1 MMPAIMEDFAR
12 LSRTYPAWFKT
23 FIDNL
28 SLNFETISSDGV
40 LWVTEQRP
48 PLAFEGL
55 NKEQFK
61 QFVLATFGELLTNLG
76 KH

>member
-1 MMPAIMEDFAR
+1 MMPAIMEDFVS

-23 FIDNL
+23 FVANL
-28 SLNFETISSDGV
+28 SLYFETTNSEGV
-40 LWVTEQRP
+40 LWVAEQRP
-48 PLAFEGL
+48 PLAFKGL
-55 NKEQFK
+55 NMEQFK